1 MKDAEAEFLEAI
13 GMNKEQYDKIP
24 NFRVK
29 TAKGDKIKLILRSK
43 LEPVHTYGDLAMVT
57 ISMED
62 FVYMAEHFQHIVDI
76 ITKRQKSTNNSHHQ
90 AD

>member
-1 MKDAEAEFLEAI
+1 MKNAEAEFLEAI

-24 NFRVK
+24 NFKV
-29 TAKGDKIKLILRSK
+29 TPGKGDKIKLILRSK
-43 LEPVHTYGDLAMVT
+43 LGPVHAYGDLAMVT

-62 FVYMAEHFQHIVDI
+62 FMYMAEHFQHIVDI
-76 ITKRQKSTNNSHHQ
+76 MTKGKKSTNHSPHH